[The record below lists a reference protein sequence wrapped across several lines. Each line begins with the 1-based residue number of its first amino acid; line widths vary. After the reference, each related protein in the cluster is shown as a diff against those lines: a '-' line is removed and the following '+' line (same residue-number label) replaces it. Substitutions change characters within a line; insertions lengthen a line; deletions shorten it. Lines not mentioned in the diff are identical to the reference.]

1 MFIGKMQN
9 KGDRDSLPVLACSA
23 YSQKTPLKALPSDPI
38 PVHLFLVYLKAQLCR
53 NYLSPPPLL
62 SCSSPAPSRRGWQ
75 GGQGASARTCP
86 GTGADGRKEQGVA
99 ASAPCQPQ
107 RFEYI
112 LKNFPSVSNRQG
124 EGAGGGGGVVTVQG
138 AACSPSFSIPA
149 VPERLRFPG
158 CTEQTARKR
167 QCLEAQRRARRLW
180 MQPRRRR
187 GWRRRCS
194 CNRRLGGGA
203 ANGLLRGKG
212 SGSRHQAPGQLR
224 PVASPGSSG
233 HSSSLSR
240 VMQAAWCT

>member
-1 MFIGKMQN
+1 MIF
-9 KGDRDSLPVLACSA
+9 
-23 YSQKTPLKALPSDPI
+23 
-38 PVHLFLVYLKAQLCR
+38 
-53 NYLSPPPLL
+53 PPPLL
-62 SCSSPAPSRRGWQ
+62 PCSSPAPSRRGWQ

-86 GTGADGRKEQGVA
+86 GTGADGRQEQGVA

-167 QCLEAQRRARRLW
+167 QCLEAQGRGQRLW

-224 PVASPGSSG
+224 PVAGPGSSG

-240 VMQAAWCT
+240 VMQAARCT